1 MTAQIRKSQVT
12 PQLELE
18 IATFAQAMRDWRA
31 HMERVEKDKRD
42 GIEGIDRHEPYPRP
56 IASDLVDSAVDED
69 GNPDYVIVD
78 DGPTAE
84 QVLNAK
90 KSALFNEVLKA
101 EAIAAEKIVPTAKR
115 RLFNL
120 QEAAIGE
127 ADEKLAAELK
137 KKKKG
142 RIAKV
147 WDAAL
152 GKDVD
157 AVTVEAADLRAQR
170 SAKDNDHLD
179 AQAERRGRFN
189 KLAMLSA
196 QALADI
202 QDLTTDN
209 VDDWKIPN
217 FDV

>member
-1 MTAQIRKSQVT
+1 MIARIPKSQVT
-12 PQLELE
+12 PQLELD
-18 IATFAQAMRDWRA
+18 IANFAQAMRDWRA
-31 HMERVEKDKRD
+31 HMARVAEDEKNGVQ
-42 GIEGIDRHEPYPRP
+42 GIEKHEPYQRP
-56 IASDLVDSAVDED
+56 VASDLVDAAVDED

-78 DGPTAE
+78 DGPNAE
-84 QVLNAK
+84 QVLNARK
-90 KSALFNEVLKA
+90 AALFNEVLKA
-101 EAIAAEKIVPTAKR
+101 EAIAAEKIVPAAKR

-120 QEAAIGE
+120 QEAAIAA

-170 SAKDNDHLD
+170 QAKDNDHLD
-179 AQAERRGRFN
+179 AQAERREKFN
-189 KLAMLSA
+189 KLAMISA
-196 QALADI
+196 QAIADI
-202 QDLTTDN
+202 QDLTADN
-209 VDDWKIPN
+209 VDDWKLPN